1 MSTRVLNHPLD
12 AVGESELARLVRVA
26 NPLLA
31 GRPLLSA
38 GLLRNKRHA
47 GQGYE
52 FLEHRDYA
60 VGDDMRFLDWRA
72 TARSRHPQIRRFC
85 DEQTTGW
92 CICLDCS
99 ASMTV
104 SEDRKWNL
112 AVQLTAALGYL
123 LLHLGH
129 RISVLGFSDHCTTL
143 LPPGRGR
150 QQYARLAR
158 ALRNSAPL
166 RRGGDSDLLQCLS
179 RAAPCHGVIV
189 VSDFLSPRA
198 MQPALRRMVSAG
210 CGLQLIHILDEA
222 EFGNP
227 STNDTVDLLDVE
239 SLERRTLTPTREVLL
254 GIRAAW
260 SALRAELARFCTAHG
275 ISYTACEAGEHWRTS
290 ALRYIN
296 SLRVERG

>member
-1 MSTRVLNHPLD
+1 MSTRALNHPLD

-38 GLLRNKRHA
+38 GQLRHKRHA

-52 FLEHRDYA
+52 FLEHRDYV

-92 CICLDCS
+92 HICLDRS

-104 SEDRKWNL
+104 TEDRKWNL

-129 RISVLGFSDHCTTL
+129 RISVLTFSDHCTTL

-158 ALRNSAPL
+158 ALRDSAPL

-179 RAAPCHGVIV
+179 RAAPRHGVIV
-189 VSDFLSPRA
+189 VSDFLTPRA

-210 CGLQLIHILDEA
+210 CGLQLIHVLDEA
-222 EFGNP
+222 EFGDP

-239 SLERRTLTPTREVLL
+239 SLEQRTLTTTREVMLET
-254 GIRAAW
+254 RAAW
-260 SALRAELARFCTAHG
+260 YALRAELARFCTAHD
-275 ISYTACEAGEHWRTS
+275 ISYTACEAEEHWRTS
-290 ALRYIN
+290 VLRYIN
-296 SLRVERG
+296 SLRAERG

>member
-1 MSTRVLNHPLD
+1 
-12 AVGESELARLVRVA
+12 
-26 NPLLA
+26 
-31 GRPLLSA
+31 
-38 GLLRNKRHA
+38 
-47 GQGYE
+47 
-52 FLEHRDYA
+52 
-60 VGDDMRFLDWRA
+60 MRFLDWRA

-85 DEQTTGW
+85 DEQTTDW
-92 CICLDCS
+92 RICLDRS

-104 SEDRKWNL
+104 AEDRKWNL

-129 RISVLGFSDHCTTL
+129 RISVLAFSDQCTTL

-179 RAAPCHGVIV
+179 RAAARARHGVIV

-210 CGLQLIHILDEA
+210 CGLQLIHILDETD
-222 EFGNP
+222 FRDP

-239 SLERRTLTPTREVLL
+239 SLEKRTLTTTREVML
-254 GIRAAW
+254 GTRATW
-260 SALRAELARFCTAHG
+260 YALRAELVRFCTAHD

-290 ALRYIN
+290 VLRYIN

>member
-38 GLLRNKRHA
+38 GQLRHKRHA

-52 FLEHRDYA
+52 FLEHRDYV

-72 TARSRHPQIRRFC
+72 SARSRHPQIRRFC
-85 DEQTTGW
+85 DEQTTDW
-92 CICLDCS
+92 RICLDRS

-104 SEDRKWNL
+104 AEDHKWNL

-129 RISVLGFSDHCTTL
+129 RVSVLGFSDHCTTL

-158 ALRNSAPL
+158 ALRDSTPQ

-179 RAAPCHGVIV
+179 RATPRHGVIV
-189 VSDFLSPRA
+189 ISDFLSPRA
-198 MQPALRRMVSAG
+198 MQPVLRRMVSAG

-222 EFGNP
+222 DFGDP
-227 STNDTVDLLDVE
+227 PTNDTVELMDVE
-239 SLERRTLTPTREVLL
+239 SLEQTTLTTTREVIL
-254 GIRAAW
+254 GTRAAW
-260 SALRAELARFCTAHG
+260 YALRAELARFCSAHG
-275 ISYTACEAGEHWRTS
+275 ISYTACEVGEHWTTG
-290 ALRYIN
+290 ALRYIK
-296 SLRVERG
+296 SLRVEHG